1 MAERKKEHETV
12 LLIIK
17 LNYFSLFYYRTLD
30 IYRLARMNYIM

>member
-17 LNYFSLFYYRTLD
+17 LNYLSLFFIIKPWTFRGFLG
-30 IYRLARMNYIM
+30 